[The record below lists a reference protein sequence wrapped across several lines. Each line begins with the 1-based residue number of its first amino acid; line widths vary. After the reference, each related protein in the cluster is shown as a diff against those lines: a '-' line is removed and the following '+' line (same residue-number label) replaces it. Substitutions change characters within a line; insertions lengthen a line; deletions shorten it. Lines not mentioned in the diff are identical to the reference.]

1 MVRVF
6 DTADF
11 PPAHRFDAYRAAIS
25 TTEAPWRIAV
35 TDPERPF
42 AAILET
48 WELEPGAHLLRSLD
62 TGASFQRGAP
72 ELKVSAPE
80 RVSLNLKLASDGDL
94 DVGRQQILLRPG
106 DLFLSDE
113 TSFTRYASH
122 GSGTAQSF
130 IVDYATLGI
139 PVDIARS
146 AWPRLP
152 ASPVYPIVRS
162 HMSSIFSTIDHLE
175 VGSAARSMLT
185 AATLQLVV
193 ALFATAAGDGPP
205 AREALRNS
213 ELARVTAFVRQN
225 LRDSDLSAARIAQ
238 ANHMS
243 IRRLYQLW
251 ESQEKSLAEHIIS
264 ARLEGARQD
273 LARSDPSSTS
283 IAQVAASWGFVDPS
297 HFARR
302 FKEAFQVSPT
312 QWRRAARLAN
322 AVRDRND

>member
-6 DTADF
+6 DTRDF
-11 PPAHRFDAYRAAIS
+11 PPASRFDAYRAAIS
-25 TTEAPWRIAV
+25 TTEAPWRIAA

-62 TGASFQRGAP
+62 SGTSFQRGAP

-80 RVSLNLKLASDGDL
+80 RVSLNLKLASAGEL
-94 DVGRQQILLRPG
+94 DVGRQQLLLRPG
-106 DLFLSDE
+106 DLFLTDE

-139 PVDIARS
+139 PVDMARR
-146 AWPRLP
+146 AWPRLS

-162 HMSSIFSTIDHLE
+162 HMSSLFSTVDHLE

-185 AATLQLVV
+185 TATLQLVV
-193 ALFATAAGDGPP
+193 ALFATAAGDGSP
-205 AREALRNS
+205 AREALRTS
-213 ELARVTAFVRQN
+213 EMARVSAFVRQN
-225 LRDSDLSAARIAQ
+225 LRDSELSAAKIAH
-238 ANHMS
+238 ANHIS
-243 IRRLYQLW
+243 VRRLYQLW
-251 ESQEKSLAEHIIS
+251 ESQEKSLAQHIIS
-264 ARLEGARQD
+264 ARLEGARQE

-283 IAQVAASWGFVDPS
+283 IAEVAASWGFIDPS

-302 FKEAFQVSPT
+302 FRATYLVSPT
-312 QWRRAARLAN
+312 QWQRAPDATIPEP
-322 AVRDRND
+322 